1 MPIWC
6 VECANV
12 CISLRSVSNEINCI
26 IIIIIII
33 ITIVTDIFK
42 LTTIGQLVIR
52 CHCSPVS

>member
-42 LTTIGQLVIR
+42 LTTTGQ
-52 CHCSPVS
+52 

>member
-26 IIIIIII
+26 IIITL
-33 ITIVTDIFK
+33 TIVTDIFK
-42 LTTIGQLVIR
+42 LTTIGQ
-52 CHCSPVS
+52 